1 MSFGDDLTL
10 GMLSED
16 KDDVLQ
22 EDFLLEEPEKAL
34 VKNLD
39 GVLGEESP
47 TSKEEENIKDFSEE
61 LKTPESVAEKDK
73 KTPEEATPSPAGKS
87 QKGNPVYSS
96 LATHL
101 RDTGVLPS
109 LDLEKHKIESTE
121 DLQKAIKAEIDNSI
135 EENVRQ
141 YNEAM
146 KRGEPQDEY
155 VVYSK
160 QKEYLDSITDEVLSD
175 TSEKSIQVR
184 FNLIGQDF
192 LNRGY
197 SKEEATKF
205 ANRSISLGED
215 IEDAKSALAKIK
227 EHTTND
233 YNSKVKAK
241 LDLEK
246 ENTEKITKF
255 VRNTDEIIK
264 GLKINQTTKDNLIK
278 QMTTSVGVDKDGK
291 PLTKYGEA
299 LSKDPV
305 KMKTI
310 TEYLFLLSNG
320 FKDFSKMKNII
331 ESKAVSNFDNVLRNN
346 SDFLNGGIN
355 FNNTDDE
362 STFSLGD
369 FEID

>member
-1 MSFGDDLTL
+1 MNFGEDLTL

-16 KDDVLQ
+16 KDDILQ
-22 EDFLLEEPEKAL
+22 DDFLLETKDEAFTRD
-34 VKNLD
+34 LD
-39 GVLGEESP
+39 GALGENPSDNVDINKII
-47 TSKEEENIKDFSEE
+47 SEENKS
-61 LKTPESVAEKDK
+61 PESVAEKDK
-73 KTPEEATPSPAGKS
+73 KTPEKATPSPGSDPKQS
-87 QKGNPVYSS
+87 LIYSS
-96 LATHL
+96 LASHL
-101 RDTGVLPS
+101 HETGVLPS
-109 LDLEKHKIESTE
+109 LNLTENKINSTE

-135 EENVRQ
+135 EENIKN
-141 YNEAM
+141 YNAAM
-146 KRGEPQDEY
+146 QRGEPQSDY
-155 VVYSK
+155 AAYSR
-160 QKEYLDSITDEVLSD
+160 QKNYLDSITDTVLSGAD
-175 TSEKSIQVR
+175 DQSANVR

-215 IEDAKSALAKIK
+215 EGDARAALEKIK
-227 EHTTND
+227 EHATNE

-241 LDLEK
+241 LDEEK
-246 ENTEKITKF
+246 GNVDKITKF
-255 VRNTDEIIK
+255 VRDTDEIIK

-278 QMTTSVGVDKDGK
+278 QMTTGVGVDKDGK
-291 PLTKYGEA
+291 PLTKYGDA

-320 FKDFSKMKNII
+320 FTDFSKMKNII
-331 ESKAVSNFDNVLRNN
+331 ESKAVSEFDNILRNN
-346 SDFLNGGIN
+346 GGFLNEGSPN
-355 FNNTDDE
+355 FNNNDSQ